1 MSKNISNRN
10 SGILYLKK
18 VEQHLDDYNKEIIE
32 NILMTFLQV
41 NDYNNIQESLNNVY
55 KDGSKILKLIIE
67 GIDEKYALKKGIKED
82 IIKWINK
89 LSLIYSIPLTKLW
102 QKYDTPFDWDYLSLG
117 KIQYGNAIELRV
129 DIVRYDKEIISI
141 QGEPETIYA
150 LMRTIASQLENID
163 LEIDE
168 EIEVAI
174 DEIIHKLHKIK
185 KNNSSI
191 KKPKNEEVV
200 AGDNPVEM

>member
-10 SGILYLKK
+10 SSILYLKK
-18 VEQHLDDYNKEIIE
+18 AEQHLDDYNKEIIE

-102 QKYDTPFDWDYLSLG
+102 QKYDTPFDWDYLSLS

-141 QGEPETIYA
+141 QGEAETIYA
-150 LMRTIASQLENID
+150 LMRTIASQLEKID

-168 EIEVAI
+168 EIEVDI
-174 DEIIHKLHKIK
+174 EEIIHKLHKIK
-185 KNNSSI
+185 KNNSRI
-191 KKPKNEEVV
+191 KKPKNEEVI